1 MSEERRYVV
10 RISDEAD
17 KQFKKFEKQLQ
28 RRLLLAFA
36 KLETEPRP
44 SGVVKVKGY
53 DNFWRIR
60 VGDYR
65 IGYEIHD
72 DELVVLVLKIG
83 GRGHFYDEF

>member
-1 MSEERRYVV
+1 VSEERRYAV
-10 RISDEAD
+10 RISDAAD
-17 KQFKKFEKQLQ
+17 KQFKKFDKQLQ
-28 RRLLLAFA
+28 RRLLLAFT

-72 DELVVLVLKIG
+72 GELVVLVLKIG
-83 GRGHFYDEF
+83 GRGHFYDDL